1 MLAPNML
8 IRERYL
14 IVQALEGTAYQAID
28 TPNRSSV
35 VLKQVPLSDH
45 APDTLAY
52 LERQAK
58 ALMALRHPALPAV
71 VDYFV
76 NGDHVCLVSEF
87 VLGERQVPRGQPA
100 PLPAEHV
107 LALAS
112 QALGALAALH
122 GQGLLHRG
130 VKPQNLILAADGQLR
145 LVDCGLAP
153 LRPQAPAA
161 RVGAGLGSSL
171 QFMPPEQVQGAA
183 LTPRS
188 DLYSLA
194 ASCYFLLT
202 GVLPALAGKRIN
214 ARLRGQPDPLLPAHE
229 CNPLVPAEL
238 SQALAQALA
247 LDAEQRPASADELRQ
262 AFARSERQVPT
273 LVASPEP
280 LAAAGEAAQR
290 PGALPPLP
298 PVKLPPSAS
307 GARPSWM
314 LPAIISAV
322 GFVLLFAVLVLIALR
337 RMAPADPVV
346 QLPTAEAGLAT
357 PTLRPIA
364 VGNVQ
369 STAAP
374 AASQLPA
381 PTSPSEPAQVSSID
395 PASLQIGAQPVAL
408 TLRGER
414 LSQIR
419 SAQLVSDDGP
429 PVDAALQPGSDDQA
443 TLQVVVGAAPLNGE
457 FAYWLEIDG
466 ARVPGQPVLLRDF
479 IGAKQAAGIL
489 VAYRYTDRVAEDQN
503 GVYTA
508 LRSEPNAASEPLGR
522 LRNGDTLHVLRDE
535 VAGWYQVRIHS
546 SPDASQQG
554 AVGWIERWLIDN
566 QDVPPEPTPTPTPSV
581 LVFSGKIY
589 SAPTDAAVQCGSAFE
604 SSIFGS
610 VEDGRGRGI
619 SGARLQI
626 VSKDRR
632 NTYRVT
638 TGRGGVYNVP
648 GLGCTSWTVTLLGVP
663 NAPGGMRANSVV
675 VSNLNGGKFT
685 AAEVRFKLQP

>member
-8 IRERYL
+8 IRDRYL
-14 IVQALEGTAYQAID
+14 IVQALEGTVYQAID
-28 TPNRSSV
+28 SLNRNSV
-35 VLKQVPLSDH
+35 VLKQIPLSDH
-45 APDTLAY
+45 APDTLAH

-58 ALMALRHPALPAV
+58 ALIALRHPALPSV

-76 NGDHVCLVSEF
+76 NGDHACLVSEY

-100 PLPAEHV
+100 PLPPEHV

-122 GQGLLHRG
+122 GQQLLHRG
-130 VKPQNLILAADGQLR
+130 VKPQNLILASTGQIY
-145 LVDCGLAP
+145 LVDGGLTP

-161 RVGAGLGSSL
+161 RVGVGLGSSL

-194 ASCYFLLT
+194 ATCYFLLT

-229 CNPLVPAEL
+229 CNPQVPAEL

-262 AFARSERQVPT
+262 AFARAERQVPT
-273 LVASPEP
+273 LVATPEP
-280 LAAAGEAAQR
+280 LAAATESAQR
-290 PGALPPLP
+290 PGALPLLP

-307 GARPSWM
+307 QARPSWM

-337 RMAPADPVV
+337 RMGPADPPVV
-346 QLPTAEAGLAT
+346 QLATAAAG

-369 STAAP
+369 TTAP
-374 AASQLPA
+374 PLASPQPT
-381 PTSPSEPAQVSSID
+381 PTSAPEPAQVSSIE
-395 PASLQIGAQPVAL
+395 PAGLQVGAQPVAL

-414 LSQIR
+414 LSRIR
-419 SAQLVSDDGP
+419 AVQLVSDDGP
-429 PVDAALQPGSDDQA
+429 PVDVALQPGSDDQA
-443 TLQVVVGAAPLNGE
+443 TLQVVVGATPLNGE
-457 FAYWLEIDG
+457 FTYWLEIDG
-466 ARVPGQPVLLRDF
+466 ARVQGQPVLLRDF

-489 VAYRYTDRVAEDQN
+489 VEYRYTDRVAEDQN

-508 LRSEPNAASEPLGR
+508 LRSEPDPASQPIGR

-546 SPDASQQG
+546 SPDPSQQG
-554 AVGWIERWLIDN
+554 TVGWIERWLVEN
-566 QDVPPEPTPTPTPSV
+566 QEVPPKPEPTPTPSV
-581 LVFSGKIY
+581 LVFSGRVY

-604 SSIFGS
+604 SSIYGS

-619 SGARLQI
+619 SGARLQVI
-626 VSKDRR
+626 SKDRR

-638 TGRGGVYNVP
+638 TGRGGVFNVP
-648 GLGCTSWTVTLLGVP
+648 GLGCTSWTVQLLSVP
-663 NAPGGMRANSVV
+663 NAPGGMRANSVT